1 MNFIPMIFATLILAA
16 MVALVLT
23 DSVTSNE

>member
-1 MNFIPMIFATLILAA
+1 MIFATLILAA